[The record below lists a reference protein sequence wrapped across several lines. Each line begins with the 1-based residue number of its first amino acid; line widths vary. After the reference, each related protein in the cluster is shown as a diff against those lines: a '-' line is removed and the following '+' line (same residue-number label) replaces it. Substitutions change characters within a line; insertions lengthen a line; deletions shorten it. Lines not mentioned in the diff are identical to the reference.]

1 MNLEPI
7 SSEQMYAFNQ
17 RRNMAGI
24 LRFILFCCF
33 FAAAGCARIEM
44 PVTGSHHP
52 ANPKAQPAALAGHSN
67 TLDIDED
74 NLPAPPPQMPS
85 EMKRHTEGSHSSGSS
100 VHMKGTT
107 DQ

>member
-1 MNLEPI
+1 MRT
-7 SSEQMYAFNQ
+7 FNQ

-24 LRFILFCCF
+24 LRFIFLCCF

-44 PVTGSHHP
+44 PVTGPHHP
-52 ANPKAQPAALAGHSN
+52 ANPKAQSNAVAGHSN

-85 EMKRHTEGSHSSGSS
+85 EMKTHSEGSHRSGSS
-100 VHMKGTT
+100 VHRKGATGK
-107 DQ
+107 